1 MSDGDFD
8 PDIVTPARPTLIGF
22 LVGGRVLPDLA
33 ARIGARL
40 ARWYGKPFRFLR
52 WVIAA
57 RHDHAVEM
65 LGRDLDFGIAPVN
78 AVKIGEVNGGPFI
91 LGMDRGAQLEV
102 ERRALYEALAAID
115 LDRLQRE
122 TEADIESV
130 LAGMPAGQEFDAVGN
145 YARPIAART
154 ARRLFGLQ
162 APSERMLME
171 VARSVFNHTFINPLN
186 ESAIRERG
194 IAAGAL
200 MKGWIEA
207 EIERRDP
214 ADPGDDMLGRLLAQ
228 GILDKGAVQ
237 RTIGGMFV
245 GSIDTTATVVAKLV
259 KLAARDPDLEL
270 AMRRDLD
277 DLPRLYGWCL
287 DALRLWPHNPAV
299 LRAALA
305 DGVLAGV
312 AVRRGDSTVAWTS
325 AAMQD
330 STVFTDP
337 RRIRPDR
344 ARSIY
349 LHFGGGLHPC
359 SGRPVNA
366 FQIPL
371 LVGGLVR
378 RGLAGVGRISWAGP
392 FPNRLP
398 LSLSLSSAAGPR

>member
-1 MSDGDFD
+1 MSDGDYD
-8 PDIVTPARPTLIGF
+8 PNIVTPARPTLIGF

-33 ARIGARL
+33 ARTGARL

-57 RHDHAVEM
+57 RHAHAAEL
-65 LGRDLDFGIAPVN
+65 LGRDLDFGIAPIN
-78 AVKIGEVNGGPFI
+78 AEKIGEVNAGPFI

-102 ERRALYEALAAID
+102 ERRALYEAIAAID
-115 LDRLQRE
+115 LDRLRRE

-130 LAGMPAGQEFDAVGN
+130 LAAVPAGGALDAVGG

-154 ARRLFGLQ
+154 ARRLFGLH

-171 VARSVFNHTFINPLN
+171 VARSVFNHTFINPTDKA
-186 ESAIRERG
+186 AIRERG
-194 IAAGAL
+194 IRAGEH
-200 MKGWIEA
+200 MKSWIEA
-207 EIERRDP
+207 EIARRDP
-214 ADPGDDMLGRLLAQ
+214 ADPGEDMIGRLLAQ
-228 GILDKGAVQ
+228 DLLDRDAV
-237 RTIGGMFV
+237 RRSIGGTFV

-259 KLAARDPDLEL
+259 RLVAGDPDLAL
-270 AMRRDLD
+270 AMRRDVD

-287 DALRLWPHNPAV
+287 DALRLWPHNPAI
-299 LRAALA
+299 LRGALA

-312 AVRRGDSTVAWTS
+312 AVRRGDTTVAWTQ

-330 STVFTDP
+330 STVFADP
-337 RRIRPDR
+337 RQVRPDR
-344 ARSIY
+344 ARSTY

-378 RGLAGVGRISWAGP
+378 RGLASAGRISWAGP

-398 LSLSLSSAAGPR
+398 VTLREGPR

>member
-1 MSDGDFD
+1 MSDGDYD
-8 PDIVTPARPTLIGF
+8 PTIVTPAGPTLIGF

-57 RHDHAVEM
+57 RHAHAVEM

-91 LGMDRGAQLEV
+91 LGMDRSVALEK
-102 ERRALYEALAAID
+102 ERRGLYEALAAID
-115 LDRLQRE
+115 LDRLRAE
-122 TEADIESV
+122 TEADIEAV
-130 LAGMPAGQEFDAVGN
+130 LAAVPAGGEIDAVAG

-154 ARRLFGLQ
+154 ARRLFGLN

-186 ESAIRERG
+186 KAAIRDRA
-194 IAAGAL
+194 IRAGAI
-200 MKGWIEA
+200 MKRWIDE
-207 EIERRDP
+207 EIARRDP
-214 ADPGDDMLGRLLAQ
+214 ADPGGDMIGRLLAQ
-228 GILDKGAVQ
+228 KILDKEAVQ
-237 RTIGGMFV
+237 RTVGGTFV

-259 KLAARDPDLEL
+259 KLAAGDVDLAL
-270 AMRRDLD
+270 AMRRDAD
-277 DLPRLYGWCL
+277 DPSRLYGWCL
-287 DALRLWPHNPAV
+287 DALRLWPHNPAL
-299 LRAALA
+299 LRSALV
-305 DGVLAGV
+305 DSTIAGV
-312 AVRRGDSTVAWTS
+312 KVRRGDTPVAWTQ

-330 STVFTDP
+330 STVFDDP
-337 RRIRPDR
+337 RRVRPDR
-344 ARSIY
+344 ARSTY

-371 LVGGLVR
+371 LVGGLLR
-378 RGLAGVGRISWAGP
+378 RGLAGCGRMRWAGP
-392 FPNRLP
+392 FPDRLP
-398 LSLSLSSAAGPR
+398 VTLREGPR

>member
-1 MSDGDFD
+1 MSEDGDFD
-8 PDIVTPARPTLIGF
+8 PTIVTPARPTLIGF

-40 ARWYGKPFRFLR
+40 ARWYGNPFRFLR

-57 RHDHAVEM
+57 RHAHAVEM

-78 AVKIGEVNGGPFI
+78 AVKIGEVNAGPFI
-91 LGMDRGAQLEV
+91 LGMDRSAALER
-102 ERRALYEALAAID
+102 ERRGLYEALAEVD
-115 LDRLQRE
+115 LHRLRTE
-122 TEADIESV
+122 TEADIEEV
-130 LAGMPAGQEFDAVGN
+130 LAGVRAGEEIDAVAG

-154 ARRLFGLQ
+154 ARRLFGLH

-171 VARSVFNHTFINPLN
+171 VARSVFNHTFINPTDKA
-186 ESAIRERG
+186 AIRERG
-194 IAAGAL
+194 IRAGGH
-200 MKGWIEA
+200 MKAWIDD
-207 EIERRDP
+207 EIARRDP
-214 ADPGDDMLGRLLAQ
+214 ADPGGDMIGRLLAQ
-228 GILDKGAVQ
+228 GILDRQAVQ
-237 RTIGGMFV
+237 RTIGGTFV

-259 KLAARDPDLEL
+259 KLASRNPDIEY
-270 AMRRDLD
+270 AIRRDCD

-299 LRAALA
+299 LRSALA
-305 DGVLAGV
+305 DTSLAGV
-312 AVRRGDSTVAWTS
+312 AVRRGDTAVAWTQ

-330 STVFTDP
+330 SSIFEDP
-337 RRIRPDR
+337 RRVRADR
-344 ARSIY
+344 DRSNY

-359 SGRPVNA
+359 AGRAVNG

-378 RGLAGVGRISWAGP
+378 RGLARVGAISWAGP

-398 LSLSLSSAAGPR
+398 VTLREGPL